1 MCVIFN
7 QDAKIHQWLRHK
19 MVFFCFLQL
28 INKHMYHKYTYIQRN
43 QTIITL
49 QEPIN
54 LNHTYIFT
62 FIFVFIVYS

>member
-1 MCVIFN
+1 
-7 QDAKIHQWLRHK
+7 
-19 MVFFCFLQL
+19 
-28 INKHMYHKYTYIQRN
+28 MYHKYTYIQRN